1 MKDGKETLEIKMR
14 LSRKSF
20 PTYHVCNNKSNC
32 YKQVSYLLKEID
44 DIVKREL
51 GILSTNDEGRT
62 ARTNGKK
69 RINKWRSKRTTK
81 AGIGPK
87 EPIDK

>member
-1 MKDGKETLEIKMR
+1 MKDGKETKIKMR
-14 LSRKSF
+14 LSRKSV

-32 YKQVSYLLKEID
+32 HKQVSYLLKEID

-62 ARTNGKK
+62 AGTNGKD

-81 AGIGPK
+81 TNMGPK